1 MSLGNLSGAVYFTAD
16 ERAQRLGDMLPEAL
30 QLVDRRG
37 AMTAK
42 VEKIAEQVR
51 ALPED
56 EREEFL
62 SWLAD
67 FEVEHVDDW
76 DREIARDSQPGGRL
90 ERVLGRVRKD
100 ITEGRTKPLDEVLDN
115 S

>member
-1 MSLGNLSGAVYFTAD
+1 
-16 ERAQRLGDMLPEAL
+16 
-30 QLVDRRG
+30 
-37 AMTAK
+37 MTAK
-42 VEKIAEQVR
+42 VKIIAEQVK
-51 ALPED
+51 ALQED

-67 FEVEHVDDW
+67 FEADHSDAW

-90 ERVLGRVRKD
+90 ECVLERVRKD
-100 ITEGRTKPLDEVLDN
+100 IAEGRTKPLDEVLDN

>member
-1 MSLGNLSGAVYFTAD
+1 MDVAVISISAGYK
-16 ERAQRLGDMLPEAL
+16 GG
-30 QLVDRRG
+30 V
-37 AMTAK
+37 MTTK
-42 VEKIAEQVR
+42 VEEIAEQVK
-51 ALPED
+51 ALPDD

-67 FEVEHVDDW
+67 FEIEHSDDW
-76 DREIARDSQPGGRL
+76 DIEIARDSHPGGRL

-100 ITEGRTKPLDEVLDN
+100 IAEGRTKALDEVIDN